1 MAIPGSCQEWPPH
14 LSPLPRS
21 LGSPLLP
28 PPSHPTPAT
37 VMLSHSAGAAPS
49 PPASP
54 RSRNGCAVTAS
65 PPAAPKSS
73 SPCARA
79 LCCMPI
85 SLRHLSWSSVLVH
98 SQLVSAPAQCDAEP
112 VWPSLPAAHA
122 APRAPMPHR
131 THCRAVCC
139 TVRHLESGSDTPRRR
154 RCCPLTCPCLL
165 TGTQPSVSVLPS
177 AVRKASVTLR
187 RARCVPSYFN
197 ISEVSHARV
206 SRVSVQCAGGVQAG
220 LSWQLSLLHLAEA
233 IQMLPARRKC
243 AAAIN
248 L

>member
-1 MAIPGSCQEWPPH
+1 
-14 LSPLPRS
+14 
-21 LGSPLLP
+21 
-28 PPSHPTPAT
+28 
-37 VMLSHSAGAAPS
+37 MLSHSAGAAPS

-65 PPAAPKSS
+65 RPAAPNCS

-79 LCCMPI
+79 QCCMPI

-112 VWPSLPAAHA
+112 VWPSFPAAHA

-131 THCRAVCC
+131 THSPAVCC
-139 TVRHLESGSDTPRRR
+139 TVRHRESGSDPPRRR
-154 RCCPLTCPCLL
+154 RCCPCLL
-165 TGTQPSVSVLPS
+165 TGAQPSVSVLPS

-197 ISEVSHARV
+197 ISEVSHVRV

-220 LSWQLSLLHLAEA
+220 LSWQSSLLHLAEA